1 MRYRFFALV
10 YHTGQ
15 HFLCWF
21 SPGRRF
27 NKGADQCDILRREND
42 ITQWSHPY
50 CAISFF
56 RFSISHWSA
65 PFDVDFPTVV
75 GSTIQGADCRIS
87 EVVTM
92 LTRSQK
98 WTYKAILLPK
108 ETYQDNRFVKAQAYV
123 CLSVGDCSPT
133 KLFLYFGLPFIGGK
147 FVAHSFLCFEVFFR
161 QMIINLS
168 LFCNC

>member
-10 YHTGQ
+10 YHTCL
-15 HFLCWF
+15 HFWCWF
-21 SPGRRF
+21 SHSET
-27 NKGADQCDILRREND
+27 NSAKILIKGADQCDILRQEND

-87 EVVTM
+87 EVVMM

-133 KLFLYFGLPFIGGK
+133 KLFL
-147 FVAHSFLCFEVFFR
+147 
-161 QMIINLS
+161 
-168 LFCNC
+168 